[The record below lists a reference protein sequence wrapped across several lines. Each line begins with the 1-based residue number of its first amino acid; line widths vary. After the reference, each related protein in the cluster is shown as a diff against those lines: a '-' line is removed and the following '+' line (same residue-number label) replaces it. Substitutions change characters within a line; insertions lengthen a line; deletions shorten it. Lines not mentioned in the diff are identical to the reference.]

1 MDAARSN
8 VEGWQS
14 HFSPASTTDTSTGP
28 KFVTPANEFVDITG
42 LIRMARTSN
51 SQLAAIFTVAN
62 TIVGGPLVW
71 ATGGQN
77 VPMSSIEVSVFYRHA
92 QRLVENIMIMGFAVW
107 RIKRGLIEVAEPGD
121 FLIRH
126 NGRQWVPV
134 HTLRTVQMR
143 GSRDWRVSIYDEP
156 ARRLDLV
163 GSSGIGSVAS
173 NVVRS
178 CDIRSACSRSYLD
191 AVRQQAME
199 RQFLSRD
206 RFNAMPAVFTS
217 VSGELGNAGG
227 NMRTWFRDVNMDTSS
242 RLASAGP
249 PQRYSDFSKLVKNR
263 ADTIQKLSEI
273 SDQERQKMEMD
284 QPDMIESGVGL
295 ESHHREFV
303 LTDGK
308 TMADTKTLLSCADS
322 AFQYNRA
329 RHSVMALMGVPAQA
343 IGESV
348 NTERNSANSRQFE
361 TAMLV
366 YSGTVQRVRT
376 VFNEIF
382 QFMGKDDGRHPLSLP
397 LHSPHTLETLTP
409 MLKSSAIVQLF
420 SETYEIDRNH
430 FDLQRVTA
438 YQDELI
444 DTSKPRAPAP
454 VKVTGNKESKVA
466 QKERQAAKKER
477 PTV

>member
-1 MDAARSN
+1 MWAAAAGGKN
-8 VEGWQS
+8 V
-14 HFSPASTTDTSTGP
+14 A
-28 KFVTPANEFVDITG
+28 
-42 LIRMARTSN
+42 
-51 SQLAAIFTVAN
+51 
-62 TIVGGPLVW
+62 
-71 ATGGQN
+71 
-77 VPMSSIEVSVFYRHA
+77 MSSVEMSVFYRHA
-92 QRLVENIMIMGFAVW
+92 PKLIENIMILGFVVW
-107 RIKRGLIEVAEPGD
+107 RIKRGMVEIAEPGD

-126 NGRQWVPV
+126 NGRRWVPV

-143 GSRDWRVSIYDEP
+143 GSRDWKVTIYDEP
-156 ARRLDLV
+156 ARRLEPV
-163 GSSGIGSVAS
+163 GPAGICSVAS
-173 NVVRS
+173 NTVRG

-217 VSGELGNAGG
+217 VSGDLGNAGG

-263 ADTIQKLSEI
+263 ADTIQKLSEN
-273 SDQERQKMEMD
+273 SDQERYRMEMEH
-284 QPDMIESGVGL
+284 PDMIESGVGL

-308 TMADTKTLLSCADS
+308 TMADSKTLLSCADS

-366 YSGTVQRVRT
+366 YAGTIQRVRT
-376 VFNEIF
+376 VFNDIF
-382 QFMGKDDGRHPLSLP
+382 QFMGKDGGRYPLSLP

-409 MLKSSAIVQLF
+409 MLKSSAVIQLF
-420 SETYEIDRNH
+420 SETYDIDPIY
-430 FDLQRVTA
+430 FDVQRVTS

-444 DTSKPRAPAP
+444 DTSQPRGSTT

-477 PTV
+477 PTA